1 MSENSKFHDLL
12 NNIDLYGLT
21 FPLRFKK
28 QNSYNTLC
36 GITLSLIT
44 IFGMTVIIL
53 IFIVKTFQRTDL
65 SIINNTK
72 HLHDKHLFN
81 FSNNP
86 FLVGYVNNEGRAVEI
101 DPSYLTITLDK
112 NDHYP
117 EKNEKG
123 IIDVRRESIPIKLE
137 YCRIGIHF
145 NDSNIKEMIKEFE
158 YENYLCPVPGQNLS
172 VGGRWG
178 DSVHGYD
185 MLEFH
190 LTKCENNSKTQNC
203 KSEEEM
209 EKFFKNSYMSI
220 IYLSESLNLYDVNE
234 PIRYNFRSEV
244 FLVSSQVL
252 KRYYYYFIPG

>member
-1 MSENSKFHDLL
+1 MSDKFTFRDLF
-12 NNIDLYGLT
+12 NKIDLYGLT

-44 IFGMTVIIL
+44 ILGMTIVILYFTIKN
-53 IFIVKTFQRTDL
+53 FKRTDL
-65 SIINNTK
+65 SIITNTK
-72 HLHDKHLFN
+72 HLYGKHLFN
-81 FSNNP
+81 FTKNP

-123 IIDVRRESIPIKLE
+123 VIDVRRESIPIKLE

-145 NDSNIKEMIKEFE
+145 NDSLIKEMITEFE

-172 VGGRWG
+172 IGGRWG

-190 LTKCENNSKTQNC
+190 LVKCENTSEKQNC
-203 KSEEEM
+203 KSEEELD
-209 EKFFKNSYMSI
+209 KFFKNSYMSI
-220 IYLSESLNLYDVNE
+220 IYLAQSLDHFDVEN
-234 PIRYNFRSEV
+234 PIERKFRSEI
-244 FLVSSQVL
+244 FLIVTQLVQ
-252 KRYYYYFIPG
+252 R